1 MEKSW
6 IWSDRMTD
14 LPKINKPLFV
24 FDLDSTI
31 TKCELL
37 PLIAEDAGL
46 GRKMARLTECAMQ
59 GEGNVPFEQ
68 DFCNR
73 VELLK
78 GVSVSRASSV
88 AARMPMNDKIVEFIR
103 ENLQRC
109 MILTGNLDV
118 WIAPVIEK
126 LGMTGRC
133 LCSKASV
140 EKDRLIGIVSVLN
153 KASVCQR
160 LPHPFVAI
168 GDGSND
174 IGMLKAAEIGIAF
187 GGVHKPP
194 QKLVEAADMVIWE
207 GKELVEVLKKL
218 L

>member
-14 LPKINKPLFV
+14 LSKINKPLFV

-37 PLIAEDAGL
+37 PLIAEDVGL
-46 GRKMARLTECAMQ
+46 GRTMARLTECAMQ
-59 GEGNVPFEQ
+59 ENAPFEQ
-68 DFCNR
+68 NFCNR

-78 GVSVSRASSV
+78 GVSVSRASFV
-88 AARMPMNDKIVEFIR
+88 AARMPMNEKIVEFIR
-103 ENLQRC
+103 GNPQRC

-133 LCSKASV
+133 LCSKALV
-140 EKDRLIGIVSVLN
+140 DKDHLIGIASVLD

-174 IGMLKAAEIGIAF
+174 IDMLEAAEIGIAF
-187 GGVHKPP
+187 GGVHNPCKE
-194 QKLVEAADMVIWE
+194 LVAAADMVIWE
-207 GKELVEVLKKL
+207 EKELVEVLKKL

>member
-6 IWSDRMTD
+6 IWSGGMTD
-14 LPKINKPLFV
+14 LPKINNPLFV

-37 PLIAEDAGL
+37 PLIAEYVGL
-46 GRKMARLTECAMQ
+46 GREMAGLTEEAMQ
-59 GEGNVPFEQ
+59 GKAPFEQ

-78 GVSVSRASSV
+78 GVPVSQASSI
-88 AARMPMNDKIVEFIR
+88 AARMPMHRKIVEFIL
-103 ENLQRC
+103 ENPQRC

-118 WIAPVIEK
+118 WIDPVIEK

-133 LCSKASV
+133 LCSKAVVS
-140 EKDRLIGIVSVLN
+140 EDRLIGIASVLD
-153 KASVCQR
+153 KASVCKK
-160 LPHPFVAI
+160 LPHPFVAV

-174 IGMLKAAEIGIAF
+174 IGMLEAAEIGIAF

-194 QKLVEAADMVIWE
+194 MELVAAADMIIWDE
-207 GKELVEVLKKL
+207 KELVENLKEL